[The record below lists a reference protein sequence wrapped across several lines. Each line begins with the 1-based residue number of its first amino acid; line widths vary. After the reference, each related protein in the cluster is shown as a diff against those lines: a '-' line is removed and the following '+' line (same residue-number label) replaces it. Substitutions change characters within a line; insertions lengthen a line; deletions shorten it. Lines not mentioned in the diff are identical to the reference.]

1 MHKRRSIATK
11 PPKELRYRRPYLNNV
26 EDVEKYRSGGYHPI
40 HLGDVLKG
48 GRYLVLH
55 KSGHGG
61 FSTVWLARDQYQDKL
76 VSLKVLTAEASRNPT
91 ELKLLRYLD
100 EHAHGNPCRSS
111 IIATLDDFT
120 INGPNGMHLCYVS
133 QPGDPSLSAISDS
146 PGEVAGT
153 RRLRASLARTLSR
166 QLVEAVSFM
175 HSIDVVHGGT
185 LMVLNREAALI
196 ARIDIT
202 PKNVLLR
209 LKGIDAWPTETIYQ
223 QVGRP
228 VRDKVL
234 KSSGQKPDISAPEYL
249 VEPSSLSC
257 VDSEYISEQVLLIDL
272 GEAFLE
278 ESPPPNGVGTPVS
291 YCSPELILESKAGKV
306 SDIWALACTIFE
318 IRAGFPLF
326 ESFVGSSDE
335 ILEEIVRILGM
346 PPKTFHSLRKKIGIT
361 ITGHAHLDGSTLSD
375 RIREIGM
382 YDEESSDGDS
392 DVASVNQHPLLEPS
406 GRRVARDEA
415 IDLSDMLQKMLDYTP
430 ENRLSAEE
438 VAKHP
443 WLHPS

>member
-1 MHKRRSIATK
+1 MNLIARVTLAQSARYSNSICVTIKR
-11 PPKELRYRRPYLNNV
+11 PKELRYRRPCLDSV

-55 KSGHGG
+55 KLGYGG
-61 FSTVWLARDQYQDKL
+61 FSTVWLARDQHQDKL

-91 ELKLLRYLD
+91 ELKLLRHLD
-100 EHAHGNPCRSS
+100 EHSYANPCRSS
-111 IIATLDDFT
+111 INATLDDST

-133 QPGDPSLSAISDS
+133 QPGGPSLAALIDS
-146 PGEVAGT
+146 PDEVAGT
-153 RRLRASLARTLSR
+153 RRLRAPLARTLSR
-166 QLVEAVSFM
+166 QLANAVSFM
-175 HSIDVVHGGT
+175 HDVGVVHG
-185 LMVLNREAALI
+185 
-196 ARIDIT
+196 DIT
-202 PKNVLLR
+202 PKNVLLQ
-209 LKGIDAWPTETIYQ
+209 LKGIDAWPAETIYQ

-228 VRDKVL
+228 VRDEVL
-234 KSSGQKPDISAPEYL
+234 KSSGQKPDLAAPEHL
-249 VEPSSLSC
+249 VEPASFSC

-278 ESPPPNGVGTPVS
+278 GSPPPNGVGTPVS
-291 YCSPELILESKAGKV
+291 YRSPELILESKAGRA
-306 SDIWALACTIFE
+306 SDIWALACTVFE
-318 IRAGFPLF
+318 MRAGFPLF
-326 ESFVGSSDE
+326 ESFLGSSDE

-361 ITGHAHLDGSTLSD
+361 MTDHAHLHGSTLSD
-375 RIREIGM
+375 RIGEIGM

-392 DVASVNQHPLLEPS
+392 DVASVNQHPLLEPC

-415 IDLSDMLQKMLDYTP
+415 IDLSDLLQEMLDYTP
-430 ENRLSAEE
+430 KNRLSAEE